1 MLPSARTLFGYSEY
15 WMFEPHI
22 QAKYITLQCIVF
34 LLVNNNPLQLLVSV
48 YVMQP
53 HFVKHDKDPL
63 KMLADTLY
71 IDAT

>member
-1 MLPSARTLFGYSEY
+1 MLASARTPFHYSEY

-34 LLVNNNPLQLLVSV
+34 LLVNNNPLHLLVSV

-53 HFVKHDKDPL
+53 HNEDPL